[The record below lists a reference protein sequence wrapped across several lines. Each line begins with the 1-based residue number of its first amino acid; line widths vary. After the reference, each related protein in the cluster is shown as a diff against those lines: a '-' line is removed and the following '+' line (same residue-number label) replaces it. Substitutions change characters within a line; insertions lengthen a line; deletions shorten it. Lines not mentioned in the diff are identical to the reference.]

1 MSAPSRA
8 DGVRP
13 RRQGRPRGAG
23 ASVHDAQNGR
33 PDGVSETISPLH
45 LRAID
50 EEPLGSN
57 SKFFVQCKTRVW
69 NTDHATGN
77 AYCGGVVEGAWD
89 ATVYQPGDAGVI
101 AALPGRH

>member
-1 MSAPSRA
+1 MVDLA
-8 DGVRP
+8 
-13 RRQGRPRGAG
+13 
-23 ASVHDAQNGR
+23 
-33 PDGVSETISPLH
+33 GVSDTISPLH

-89 ATVYQPGDAGVI
+89 ADRLPAGPARRHRR
-101 AALPGRH
+101 AARRHWMLSTGARATG